1 MRLKKQN
8 GFTMMEL
15 LIVTVIIGLIAA
27 MAVPDFVKSMQKL
40 RWHGT
45 GTDVMTSLRL
55 ARSYAISQQ
64 RQFGVVFDTSSNH
77 ITVFKDLVN
86 PTAFTFE
93 YGDSVVAQDS
103 IEAKFDWFWASFTS
117 GAVCFFPNGR
127 ASESG
132 YIMASQYSDELYQ
145 MLSISVLAATGR
157 VAIDYVE
164 N

>member
-1 MRLKKQN
+1 
-8 GFTMMEL
+8 MMEL
-15 LIVTVIIGLIAA
+15 MIVIVIMGLVAA

-40 RWHGT
+40 RWHDV
-45 GTDVMTSLRL
+45 GTDVLGSLRL
-55 ARSYAISQQ
+55 ARSYAITEQQ
-64 RQFGVVFDTSSNH
+64 QFGVAFDTTSNH

-86 PTAFTFE
+86 QAS
-93 YGDSVVAQDS
+93 YSYDVGDSVVSQDS
-103 IEAKFDWFWASFTS
+103 IAAQFDWFWASFTNS
-117 GAVCFFPNGR
+117 VICFFPNGR

-132 YIMASQYSDELYQ
+132 YVMASHYSDELYQ